1 MPLRRYVFC
10 TGWGQTE
17 ILDAQSAVEG
27 CHQLR
32 TGPRPG
38 GLYPAARESR
48 IDFDWLDKRNMKPVG
63 YKRVNKATG
72 KEVAKDDI
80 VRGIEVDEGQYVV
93 LDDDEIKAALPQTT
107 QTVEIVGF
115 VDAGQIDPVFFE
127 RPYVLAPVARGEKV
141 YVLLREALK
150 KSGRIGVAQVV
161 IQTKQH
167 LAALMPKGDALV
179 LNTLRWSDELRS
191 FDELGLPGD
200 NKKTAPS
207 ARELQM
213 AEQLIAD
220 MSTDWSPERYEDHF
234 RDTIMK
240 LVEAKREHGEVREV
254 ESIEAPAEA
263 AGAEIID
270 LTELLKRSLTKGEKR
285 AAPAKKAAASKR
297 TPAKRSS
304 RGDDAAPKRAAA
316 AGSRRTSK

>member
-1 MPLRRYVFC
+1 MPRALWKGAISFGLVH
-10 TGWGQTE
+10 
-17 ILDAQSAVEG
+17 IPVA
-27 CHQLR
+27 
-32 TGPRPG
+32 
-38 GLYPAARESR
+38 LYPAARDSR

-127 RPYVLAPVARGEKV
+127 RPYVLAPVTRGEKV

-191 FDELGLPGD
+191 LEGIDLPGHD
-200 NKKTAPS
+200 KKTAPS

-234 RDTIMK
+234 RDAIMK
-240 LVEAKREHGEVREV
+240 LVETKREHGEVREV
-254 ESIEAPAEA
+254 EPIEAPAEA

-270 LTELLKRSLTKGEKR
+270 LTELLKRSLTKGDKR
-285 AAPAKKAAASKR
+285 AAPAKKAAAKR
-297 TPAKRSS
+297 AVAKRSG
-304 RGDDAAPKRAAA
+304 RGEDAAPKRAAA